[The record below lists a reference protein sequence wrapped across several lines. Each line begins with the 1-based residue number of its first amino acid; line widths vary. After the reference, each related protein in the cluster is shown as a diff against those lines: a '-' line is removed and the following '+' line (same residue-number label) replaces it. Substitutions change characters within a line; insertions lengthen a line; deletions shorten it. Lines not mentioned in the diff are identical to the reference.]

1 MKKITGILN
10 ERFHLES
17 REFEGALGDEDTAV
31 AVEPP
36 LRPELLGVRAPQE
49 LHPAHGERLVVHH
62 VPFVDSVAVRQRV
75 VREATL
81 YILQQEQPPQ
91 RNHHPLDESCL
102 RSCHEV

>member
-36 LRPELLGVRAPQE
+36 LRPELLGVRP
-49 LHPAHGERLVVHH
+49 HRN
-62 VPFVDSVAVRQRV
+62 S
-75 VREATL
+75 
-81 YILQQEQPPQ
+81 ILPIG
-91 RNHHPLDESCL
+91 NGW
-102 RSCHEV
+102 